1 MKSTG
6 VIRRIDDLG
15 RIVIPKEIRK
25 SLRIHDG
32 ENLEIFI
39 ENENCIVL
47 QKFSPMNKIT
57 DFAQS
62 FTDSINVFIKKNV
75 VITDTDNII
84 AFSGDRKKQFIDKPI
99 SKQLDEFIQ
108 RRESILEKHQKELS
122 LIEGEDIECTYVI
135 KTIVANG
142 DALGLVIIFSEEDK
156 TMEIDERIVQIASQF
171 LSKYLED

>member
-39 ENENCIVL
+39 ENENKIIL
-47 QKFSPMNKIT
+47 QKFSLLNKIT

-62 FTDSINVFIKKNV
+62 FTDSINVFVKKNIF
-75 VITDTDNII
+75 ITDTNSVI
-84 AFSGDRKKQFIDKPI
+84 AYSGENKKKYIDRSL
-99 SKQLDEFIQ
+99 SKEIDEFIQ
-108 RRESILEKHQKELS
+108 NRNGMLEKELKKISILEDEFISCSYTFKP
-122 LIEGEDIECTYVI
+122 II
-135 KTIVANG
+135 ANG
-142 DALGLVIIFSEEDK
+142 DILGLVMIFSEEENM
-156 TMEIDERIVQIASQF
+156 TESDEKIVGIASEF
-171 LSKYLED
+171 FSKYLEE